1 MNTLARR
8 LACRIGTA
16 MTMLAML
23 SGSAHAEDVGPDE
36 LTDLV
41 KGRKWLIAMQGD
53 LSHAGH
59 SSYWDFNADGSMCVR
74 FAGSKPDDR
83 CADNGQWK
91 LNAQTLCW
99 DLKFLGEQYGY
110 KSACVRVQKVG
121 EQQYEAFNTRAGYR
135 QFVFRPVK

>member
-1 MNTLARR
+1 MKAF
-8 LACRIGTA
+8 RIGTV
-16 MTMLAML
+16 MTVLAML
-23 SGSAHAEDVGPDE
+23 SGSAHAEDVGTDE
-36 LTDLV
+36 LSNLV

-59 SSYWDFNADGSMCVR
+59 SSYWDFNVDGSMCVR
-74 FAGSKPDDR
+74 LAGSKPDDR
-83 CADNGQWK
+83 CADSGQWK
-91 LNAQTLCW
+91 VDAQALCW

-121 EQQYEAFNTRAGYR
+121 EQRYEAINIRAGYR